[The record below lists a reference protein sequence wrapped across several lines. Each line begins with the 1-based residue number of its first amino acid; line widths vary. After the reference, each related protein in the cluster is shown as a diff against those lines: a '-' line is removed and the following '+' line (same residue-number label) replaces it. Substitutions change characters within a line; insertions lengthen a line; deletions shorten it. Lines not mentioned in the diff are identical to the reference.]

1 MKLRCN
7 SGYGG
12 FCIKGFMK
20 KDRAYDVPDEVAE
33 YLLATH
39 PDKFERAHGNTRAER
54 RIEIDKSQAYDVA
67 RKEFSKVHWEG
78 KRKVRTVTASDKEI
92 GERAEELWKEML
104 GKQE

>member
-1 MKLRCN
+1 MA
-7 SGYGG
+7 
-12 FCIKGFMK
+12 

-33 YLLATH
+33 YLLNTH
-39 PDKFERAHGNTRAER
+39 SDKFERAHGNTKTEP
-54 RIEIDKSQAYDVA
+54 IQIDKSKAYEVA
-67 RKEFSKVHWEG
+67 RREFSEVHWEG